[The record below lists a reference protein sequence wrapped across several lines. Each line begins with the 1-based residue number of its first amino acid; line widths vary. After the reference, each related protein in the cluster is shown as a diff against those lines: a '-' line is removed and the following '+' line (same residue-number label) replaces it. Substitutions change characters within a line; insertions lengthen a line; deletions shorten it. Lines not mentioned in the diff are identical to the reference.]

1 MSEVLTWGFLNL
13 NKPYGYTSHDC
24 VARVRRLLRSK
35 RVGHGGTLDPAA
47 VGVLPLA
54 VGQATR
60 LLQFLRPDKV
70 YQGTIRFGVRTE
82 TDDLTGAVIQS
93 QPAPDLSLEKIQVAL
108 AQFQGQIE
116 QVPPMYSAIQVRGK
130 RLYQMAREGESVE
143 VPARRVEVYEI
154 RVLSWRP
161 GSFPEVDVAIA
172 CGSGTYIRAIARDL
186 GVAVDTGATLAQ
198 LTRTAS
204 SGMLLEE
211 SLTLEDVEVGQEEG
225 ELRLMAPDQS
235 LAHLPVLQLSTVEG
249 RRWSQGQ
256 GVSIAPQESGTGIV
270 RVWGEGGGLLGIGEV
285 QRMDLEWRLIPKVVL
300 SQ

>member
-1 MSEVLTWGFLNL
+1 M
-13 NKPYGYTSHDC
+13 
-24 VARVRRLLRSK
+24 
-35 RVGHGGTLDPAA
+35 GHGGTLDPAA